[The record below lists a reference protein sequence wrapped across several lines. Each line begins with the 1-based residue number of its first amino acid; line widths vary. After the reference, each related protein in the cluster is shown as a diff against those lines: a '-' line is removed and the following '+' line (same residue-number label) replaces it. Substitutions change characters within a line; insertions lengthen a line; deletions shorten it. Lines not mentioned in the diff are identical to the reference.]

1 MINYLATQKNWQ
13 NAFSD
18 TITSFAE
25 LAQALD
31 LPIDSF
37 DSQVGQFPL
46 KVPRRFV
53 QKMGKGDIHD
63 PLLKQVLPTFQ
74 ETVQVTGFVTDPLDE
89 QHANPVKG
97 IIHKYASRVLIP
109 VTGACVVNCRYC
121 FRQHFDYHENLPT
134 QNDWQAISAY
144 ITAHPAVN
152 EVILSGGD
160 PLSLSN
166 RRLLEIFTTLEAL
179 PQVQTMTYLTGTTR
193 RKICIRQ
200 KFKLPSNLSDILDS
214 YATGTG
220 VRWMEFLAIKNGNL
234 TDPNGG
240 TDSRFTIQA
249 VRLNG
254 ETGMCYRFQF
264 DSGAGG
270 GTIYW
275 GPFHSTEGSLVP
287 GVWHEYIVY
296 FEQPAYTSD
305 TINGICQVVI
315 KNLVSGEI
323 VATLN
328 KRGGQFYGS
337 LGRNIS
343 RISSELCYTG
353 GWPATGQIEI
363 SFSDREFSENP
374 RYPLDLL
381 PYL

>member
-160 PLSLSN
+160 PLNVTN
-166 RRLLEIFTTLEAL
+166 RRLFAWLDTLEAIPQLTTIRLHTRL
-179 PQVQTMTYLTGTTR
+179 PLVIPARLDEALLDRLSQSRCQIVMVIHCNHANEIDALTAEYLQRTRAAGVTLLNQAVLLKGINDSVTVQTALSQRLFAAGVLPYYLHV
-193 RKICIRQ
+193 
-200 KFKLPSNLSDILDS
+200 LDKVDG
-214 YATGTG
+214 A
-220 VRWMEFLAIKNGNL
+220 AH
-234 TDPNGG
+234 
-240 TDSRFTIQA
+240 
-249 VRLNG
+249 
-254 ETGMCYRFQF
+254 F
-264 DSGAGG
+264 DSDERAA
-270 GTIYW
+270 IQLYW
-275 GPFHSTEGSLVP
+275 ALLAALPGYLVP
-287 GVWHEYIVY
+287 
-296 FEQPAYTSD
+296 
-305 TINGICQVVI
+305 
-315 KNLVSGEI
+315 KLVRE
-323 VATLN
+323 LPN
-328 KRGGQFYGS
+328 KPFKVPIDIY
-337 LGRNIS
+337 N
-343 RISSELCYTG
+343 E
-353 GWPATGQIEI
+353 P
-363 SFSDREFSENP
+363 
-374 RYPLDLL
+374 
-381 PYL
+381 

>member
-53 QKMGKGDIHD
+53 QKMVKGDIHD

-179 PQVQTMTYLTGTTR
+179 PQVQTIRIHTRVPVMIPERLDEPLLARFANSRCHIVTVIHANHPNEIDQETQIFLGKAKKAGVTLLNQTVLLKSINDDANTLASLNEKLWQAGVLPYYLHVLDKVAGASHFY
-193 RKICIRQ
+193 I
-200 KFKLPSNLSDILDS
+200 SD
-214 YATGTG
+214 
-220 VRWMEFLAIKNGNL
+220 E
-234 TDPNGG
+234 
-240 TDSRFTIQA
+240 QA
-249 VRLNG
+249 VALYW
-254 ETGMCYRFQF
+254 ELLTKC
-264 DSGAGG
+264 AG
-270 GTIYW
+270 Y
-275 GPFHSTEGSLVP
+275 LVP
-287 GVWHEYIVY
+287 
-296 FEQPAYTSD
+296 
-305 TINGICQVVI
+305 
-315 KNLVSGEI
+315 KLVRE
-323 VATLN
+323 LPN
-328 KRGGQFYGS
+328 KPFKTP
-337 LGRNIS
+337 I
-343 RISSELCYTG
+343 
-353 GWPATGQIEI
+353 
-363 SFSDREFSENP
+363 
-374 RYPLDLL
+374 DL
-381 PYL
+381 YNH